1 MVISLIYNNKIDIER
16 PGTRLLSNYLRRM
29 QNVCDFYKRSE
40 LCSSVF
46 VCLLHSLSSYN
57 HMVYEFT
64 LPMASGGCGS
74 YTASGSGI
82 SGSGTK

>member
-1 MVISLIYNNKIDIER
+1 MYVIFINVV
-16 PGTRLLSNYLRRM
+16 NYAVL
-29 QNVCDFYKRSE
+29 FS
-40 LCSSVF
+40 F
-46 VCLLHSLSSYN
+46 VCYTLPFPLSSYN